1 MSQLP
6 IKDVLSELFEA
17 IENSNQVILKA
28 PTGAGK
34 STYFPLQLLRHRRVD
49 GKIIMLEPRRIAA
62 RNIAMY
68 LAQQLS
74 EPVGESV
81 GYRVRGETKVSSH
94 TRLEIVTEGV
104 LTRMLQDDPELNG
117 IGAIIFDEFHE
128 RSLHADTA
136 LAFTLEVQEA
146 LRDDLKLIV
155 MSATLESHDLK
166 RVLPQARYIE
176 SKGRS
181 FPVEVMYRPMGVN
194 ENLPQ
199 AMCQQ
204 ILSAMS
210 HHSGSL
216 LAFLPGVGAIKRT
229 EALLMQSQSVSESQS
244 LMQLQSLTQLQSGYD
259 ICPLYGQLDFKAQ
272 QRAIQPAASGQ
283 RKIVLAT
290 NIAETS
296 LTIEGIRIV
305 LDSGLENQATFDL
318 KNGVTKLAQGRIA
331 QSSAI
336 QRSGRAG
343 RLEPGVCIRLYSES
357 QFNQQ
362 PQQST
367 PEILRSDLAPLMLE
381 LLKWGCQD
389 VATLRWLDIPKATN
403 VEQAKA
409 LLRQL
414 QLLDASSQLTL
425 LGQRAH
431 TLGVEPRLASL
442 LLQAQPLGAV
452 ELTTAIA
459 LCCLI
464 EEPERGS
471 TDLRYALHRWQTGQH
486 TRSAALSLRAKS
498 IAQKLKY
505 RFILNESDESLLGV
519 LAALGYPDRIAAKRS
534 GNSGQFLL
542 ANGHG
547 VQIADHD
554 KLADEEYLVVLDVLN
569 TGRGSSQIFKA
580 LAVDIPSIEHLA
592 PQLVENKQRLEW
604 DDKRGGLVASEVTQL
619 GAIVL
624 KQKMIPIPDD
634 ADISGA
640 LLANVRR
647 HGLSVLNWT
656 SSANEYV
663 TRVECARG
671 WLDVAQWPNMSQQ
684 ALLAD
689 LELWLLPFMH
699 GISSMKGLK
708 ALNIMPALEAY
719 LGWEAS
725 NVLND
730 ALPTHLVVPTGA
742 KKKIRY
748 QVGHAPMLS
757 IKLQEMFGEKA
768 SPRIANGR
776 QAIVLELLSPAQRPL
791 QITQDL
797 AAFWQGAYKDVQ
809 KEMKGRYPKHPW
821 PDDPMNHQA
830 THKTKRQL
838 NS

>member
-34 STYFPLQLLRHRRVD
+34 STYFPLQLLRHQPVD

-81 GYRVRGETKVSSH
+81 GYRVRGESKVSKD
-94 TRLEIVTEGV
+94 TQLEIVTEGV

-146 LRDDLKLIV
+146 LRDDLKLIL
-155 MSATLESHDLK
+155 MSATLDGDDLK
-166 RVLPQARYIE
+166 RVLPQARYVE
-176 SKGRS
+176 SQGRS
-181 FPVEVMYRPMGVN
+181 FPVEVAYRPIGVN
-194 ENLPQ
+194 DNLPQ

-229 EALLMQSQSVSESQS
+229 EELLTQSQSLSES
-244 LMQLQSLTQLQSGYD
+244 QSLTQLQSGYD

-318 KNGVTKLAQGRIA
+318 KTGVTKLAQGRIA

-343 RLEPGVCIRLYSES
+343 RLEPGVCVRLYSES

-367 PEILRSDLAPLMLE
+367 PEILSSDLAALMLE
-381 LLKWGCQD
+381 LLKWGCQN
-389 VATLRWLDIPKATN
+389 VTMLRWLDTPKETHI
-403 VEQAKA
+403 EQAKA
-409 LLRQL
+409 LLKQL
-414 QLLDASSQLTL
+414 QLLDASSQLTP

-464 EEPERGS
+464 EEPERGHI
-471 TDLRYALHRWQTGQH
+471 DLRYALHRWQTGQH
-486 TRSAALSLRAKS
+486 TRSAALMLRAKS

-505 RFILNESDESLLGV
+505 RFILKESDESLLGI

-547 VQIADHD
+547 VQIDDHD

-569 TGRGSSQIFKA
+569 TGRGASQIFKA
-580 LAVDIPSIEHLA
+580 LSVDIPSLEHIA
-592 PQLVENKQRLEW
+592 TQLIENKQRLEW
-604 DDKRGGLVASEVTQL
+604 DDKRGALTASEVTQL
-619 GAIVL
+619 GAIIL
-624 KQKMIPIPDD
+624 KQKIIPIPDD
-634 ADISGA
+634 ADVSGA
-640 LLANVRR
+640 LLATVRR
-647 HGLSVLNWT
+647 HGVSVLNWT
-656 SSANEYV
+656 PSANEYV
-663 TRVECARG
+663 TRVECARD
-671 WLDVAQWPNMSQQ
+671 WLDVPQWPDMSQA
-684 ALLAD
+684 ALLTH
-689 LELWLLPFMH
+689 LEQWLLPFMH

-708 ALNIMPALEAY
+708 ALNLMPALEAY
-719 LGWEAS
+719 LGWEALK
-725 NVLND
+725 VLND

-748 QVGHAPMLS
+748 QVGQAPMLS
-757 IKLQEMFGEKA
+757 VKLQEMFGEQA
-768 SPRIANGR
+768 SPLIANGR

>member
-6 IKDVLSELFEA
+6 IEDVLSELFEA

-34 STYFPLQLLRHRRVD
+34 STYFPLQLLRHQPID

-81 GYRVRGETKVSSH
+81 GYRVRGESKVSKG
-94 TRLEIVTEGV
+94 TQLEIVTEGV

-146 LRDDLKLIV
+146 LRDDLKLIL
-155 MSATLESHDLK
+155 MSATLDSDDLK
-166 RVLPQARYIE
+166 RVLPQARYVE
-176 SKGRS
+176 SQGRS
-181 FPVEVMYRPMGVN
+181 FPVEVAYRPLGVN
-194 ENLPQ
+194 DNLPQ

-210 HHSGSL
+210 NHSGSL

-229 EALLMQSQSVSESQS
+229 EELLTQS
-244 LMQLQSLTQLQSGYD
+244 QSLTQLQSDYD
-259 ICPLYGQLDFKAQ
+259 ICPLYGQLDFKTQ

-305 LDSGLENQATFDL
+305 LDSGLENQAAFDL
-318 KNGVTKLAQGRIA
+318 KTGVTKLAQGRIA

-343 RLEPGVCIRLYSES
+343 RLEPGICIRLYSEG

-367 PEILRSDLAPLMLE
+367 PEILRSDLAALMLE

-389 VATLRWLDIPKATN
+389 VTTLGWLDTPKATHI
-403 VEQAKA
+403 EQAKA

-414 QLLDASSQLTL
+414 QLLDASSQLTS

-442 LLQAQPLGAV
+442 LLQAQPLGAG

-464 EEPERGS
+464 EEPERGHI
-471 TDLRYALHRWQTGQH
+471 DLRYALHRWQTGQH
-486 TRSAALSLRAKS
+486 TRSAALMLRAKS

-505 RFILNESDESLLGV
+505 RFILKESDESLLGV

-547 VQIADHD
+547 VQIDDHD
-554 KLADEEYLVVLDVLN
+554 KLADEEYLVVVDVLN
-569 TGRGSSQIFKA
+569 TGRGASQIFKA
-580 LAVDIPSIEHLA
+580 LSVDIPSIEHLA
-592 PQLVENKQRLEW
+592 PQLIENKQRLEW
-604 DDKRGGLVASEVTQL
+604 DDKRGGLTASEVKQL
-619 GAIVL
+619 GAIIL
-624 KQKMIPIPDD
+624 KQKIIPIPDD
-634 ADISGA
+634 ADVSGA
-640 LLANVRR
+640 LLATVRR
-647 HGLSVLNWT
+647 HGISVLSWT
-656 SSANEYV
+656 PSVNEFV
-663 TRVECARG
+663 TRVECARD
-671 WLDVAQWPNMSQQ
+671 WLDVPQWPKMSQE
-684 ALLAD
+684 ALLSH
-689 LELWLLPFMH
+689 LEQWLLPFMH

-708 ALNIMPALEAY
+708 ALNLMPALEAY
-719 LGWEAS
+719 LGWEALK
-725 NVLND
+725 VLND

-748 QVGHAPMLS
+748 QIRQAPMLS
-757 IKLQEMFGEKA
+757 VKLQEMFGERA
-768 SPRIANGR
+768 SPLIAHGR

-821 PDDPMNHQA
+821 PDDPINHQA